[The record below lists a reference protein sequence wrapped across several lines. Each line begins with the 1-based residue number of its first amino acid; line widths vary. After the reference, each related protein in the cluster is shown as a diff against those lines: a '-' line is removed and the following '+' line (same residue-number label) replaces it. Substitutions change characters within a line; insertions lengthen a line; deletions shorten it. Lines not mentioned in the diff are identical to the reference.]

1 MMTETVGATRDAVR
15 GAIGAEQAIPLN
27 ARAAQHSSHVAP
39 DPWEVRVAKVKT
51 LEERLW
57 GAAVL
62 KMSFRLRGAEESP
75 AFKAIYPGVLRDLD
89 VEDPAVEQFIVANKE
104 RVEKAARGTTE

>member
-1 MMTETVGATRDAVR
+1 MTETVGATGDAVR
-15 GAIGAEQAIPLN
+15 GAIGAGQAIPLHD
-27 ARAAQHSSHVAP
+27 RAAQHSSNVEP
-39 DPWEVRVAKVKT
+39 RPLEVRVAKVKT

-62 KMSFRLRGAEESP
+62 KMSFRLRSAEESP

-89 VEDPAVEQFIVANKE
+89 VEDAAVEQFIVANKE
-104 RVEKAARGTTE
+104 RVEKAARGTAQE

>member
-1 MMTETVGATRDAVR
+1 MKPFEVPSERSRLYRSKPVPR
-15 GAIGAEQAIPLN
+15 SIPVTWSKTL
-27 ARAAQHSSHVAP
+27 
-39 DPWEVRVAKVKT
+39 EVRVAKAKT

-89 VEDPAVEQFIVANKE
+89 LEDPAVEQFIAANKE
-104 RVEKAARGTTE
+104 RVEKAAKGSTQE